1 MIDLIVTQQEFLK
14 QLKTQGKSFNTL
26 KNYRA
31 DLEAFNK
38 FLTQH
43 NRPLMLK
50 TFAPKE
56 AQEYA
61 QFLENTYG
69 SPNSIRRRVQALRL
83 YFDFLVVRHSFPLNP
98 IKQMAVAPK
107 LLEKPNP
114 PSFKDLIK
122 VKDSLLKLSL
132 SESGLSLLMVQRNLI
147 IFALIYE
154 SGLKVSDLSRLEM
167 SDILMDKKGP
177 RVLVR
182 PDKREP
188 YSIPLSPSFSEMFK
202 TYKVTLMENW
212 NLAQKPSHLF
222 FNANPFKILSGTLSP
237 RGIELV
243 FESIREKTKTDIT
256 ARNLRQACVFRWMN
270 LMTPTSQIK
279 KWLGVAP
286 DYDMALYN
294 EVFNTQKPIY
304 LDIPYA

>member
-43 NRPLMLK
+43 KRPLSLK
-50 TFAPKE
+50 TFTPKE

-61 QFLENTYG
+61 SFLENTYG

-83 YFDFLVVRHSFPLNP
+83 YFDFLVGRHSFPLNP
-98 IKQMAVAPK
+98 IKQMPVAPK
-107 LLEKPNP
+107 LLEKPTP
-114 PSFKDLIK
+114 PSFKDL
-122 VKDSLLKLSL
+122 VRVQDTLLKLTL
-132 SESGLSLLMVQRNLI
+132 AETGLSLLLAQRNLL

-154 SGLKVSDLSRLEM
+154 SGLKVSDLSRLEI
-167 SDILMDKKGP
+167 SDILVDKKGP

-188 YSIPLSPSFSEMFK
+188 YSIPLSAGFGDMYRAYK
-202 TYKVTLMENW
+202 TNLNEHW
-212 NLAQKPSHLF
+212 NLALKPTRLF
-222 FNANPFKILSGTLSP
+222 FNANPFKILSGSLSP
-237 RGIELV
+237 RGIELI
-243 FESIREKTKTDIT
+243 FETLREKTKTDIT

-279 KWLGVAP
+279 ERLGVAP